1 MLNPAAPFRVALR
14 LRDPRLLLTGLA
26 ASEAGDWLYN
36 LALLALIYDRTGSS
50 AWVGVATAARMLP
63 LVALGPLAGVLADRV
78 DRRRLMIGSDLVRC
92 TCMAALAVVALTG
105 APIVLAPALAALCAA
120 AGAAYPPCVLS
131 VIPRL
136 VAGDDLPAVNAARV
150 GITHLCVMA
159 GPVLGAALLLL
170 GSAFVAFAVNG
181 LTFLAG
187 AAVVAAL
194 PREALRRPDAVSGEP
209 RAGLRAE
216 LLGGWHALRGY
227 PDSLPL
233 VLADVLAS
241 AVYGALTVLLL
252 LVSDRL
258 GLGAAGYGSLIAALG
273 AGGVLAA
280 GVADRAAASA
290 RPRFALAVA
299 VLALAAPL
307 PAIAV
312 AGWLPG
318 MLVLV
323 AIIGASSLVT
333 EVVADTA
340 LQRSLD
346 PAVFARAYGLVL
358 PAALAG
364 IAAGALLAPLCVSLA
379 GLGGTLVLVG
389 GIAAACGGAMLAAPH
404 RGRRAVLAPGA

>member
-1 MLNPAAPFRVALR
+1 MFNPAAPFRVALR
-14 LRDPRLLLTGLA
+14 LRDARLLLTGLA

-50 AWVGVATAARMLP
+50 AWLGVATAARMLP
-63 LVALGPLAGVLADRV
+63 LVALGPLGGVLADRV
-78 DRRRLMIGSDLVRC
+78 DRRRLMIGSDLVRGA
-92 TCMAALAVVALTG
+92 CMAALALVAATG
-105 APIVLAPALAALCAA
+105 APIVLAPALAALSAA
-120 AGAAYPPCVLS
+120 AGAPYSPCVVAL
-131 VIPRL
+131 VPRL

-150 GITHLCVMA
+150 SITHLCVIA

-170 GSAFVAFAVNG
+170 GSAFAAFAVNG
-181 LTFLAG
+181 ATFLAS

-194 PREALRRPDAVSGEP
+194 PREALRQPAAAPGP

-216 LLGGWHALRGY
+216 LLGGWNALRAY
-227 PDSLPL
+227 PESLPL
-233 VLADVLAS
+233 VCAEVIAS
-241 AVYGALTVLLL
+241 AVYGALTVLLV

-258 GLGAAGYGSLIAALG
+258 GLGTAGYGYLLAGIG

-280 GVADRAAASA
+280 GLAGGAAASA
-290 RPRFALAVA
+290 RPRLALGVA
-299 VLALAAPL
+299 VLAMAAPL

-318 MLVLV
+318 LLVLV
-323 AIIGASSLVT
+323 AIIGAASLVS

-364 IAAGALLAPLCVSLA
+364 IAAGALLAPPCVSLF
-379 GLGGTLVLVG
+379 GLEGTLVLVAAV
-389 GIAAACGGAMLAAPH
+389 AAACGGAILATPH
-404 RGRRAVLAPGA
+404 DRPRVALARTA

>member
-1 MLNPAAPFRVALR
+1 MFNPAAPFRVALR
-14 LRDPRLLLTGLA
+14 ARDARLLLTGLA

-36 LALLALIYDRTGSS
+36 LALLALVYDRTGSS

-92 TCMAALAVVALTG
+92 ACMAALAAVAATA
-105 APIVLAPALAALCAA
+105 APIVLAPALAALSAA
-120 AGAAYPPCVLS
+120 AGAAYPSCVVGL
-131 VIPRL
+131 IPRL
-136 VAGDDLPAVNAARV
+136 VADEDLPAVNAARV
-150 GITHLCVMA
+150 SITHLCVIA

-181 LTFLAG
+181 VTFLAG
-187 AAVVAAL
+187 AVVVAAL
-194 PREALRRPDAVSGEP
+194 PRDALRRPAAAPGP
-209 RAGLRAE
+209 HAGLRAE
-216 LLGGWHALRGY
+216 LLGGWRALRAY
-227 PDSLPL
+227 PESLPL
-233 VLADVLAS
+233 VCAEVVAS
-241 AVYGALTVLLL
+241 AAYGALTVLLV

-258 GLGAAGYGSLIAALG
+258 GLGAAGYGYLVAAIG

-280 GVADRAAASA
+280 GVADRAAASG
-290 RPRFALAVA
+290 RPRFVLAVA

-307 PAIAV
+307 PVVAV

-318 MLVLV
+318 VLVLIAV
-323 AIIGASSLVT
+323 FGGASLVT

-364 IAAGALLAPLCVSLA
+364 IAAGALLAPPCVSLV
-379 GLGGTLVLVG
+379 GVDGTLVLVAAV
-389 GIAAACGGAMLAAPH
+389 AAACGGAMLAAPP
-404 RGRRAVLAPGA
+404 RAELVTTA

>member
-1 MLNPAAPFRVALR
+1 MLNPVAPFRVALR

-36 LALLALIYDRTGSS
+36 LALLALVYDRTESS
-50 AWVGVATAARMLP
+50 AWLGIATAARMLP

-78 DRRRLMIGSDLVRC
+78 DRRRLMIASDLVRC
-92 TCMAALAVVALTG
+92 ACMAALAVVAATG
-105 APIVLAPALAALCAA
+105 APIAFAPALAALSTA
-120 AGAAYPPCVLS
+120 AGAAYPSCVVAL
-131 VIPRL
+131 IPRL
-136 VAGDDLPAVNAARV
+136 VPDDDLPAVNAARV
-150 GITHLCVMA
+150 SITHLCVIA

-170 GSAFVAFAVNG
+170 GSAFAAFAVNG
-181 LTFLAG
+181 ATFLAG

-194 PREALRRPDAVSGEP
+194 PREALRRPAVQPS
-209 RAGLRAE
+209 RHAGLRAE
-216 LLGGWHALRGY
+216 LLGGWYALRAY
-227 PDSLPL
+227 PESLPL
-233 VLADVLAS
+233 VCGEVVAS
-241 AVYGALTVLLL
+241 GVYGALTVLLV

-258 GLGAAGYGSLIAALG
+258 ELGTAGYGYLLAAIG

-280 GVADRAAASA
+280 GVADGAATSA
-290 RPRFALAVA
+290 RPRFALALA
-299 VLALAAPL
+299 VLAMAAPL

-318 MLVLV
+318 LVVLV
-323 AIIGASSLVT
+323 AIVGAASLVT

-364 IAAGALLAPLCVSLA
+364 IAAGALLTPPCVALVGLA
-379 GLGGTLVLVG
+379 GTLVLVG
-389 GIAAACGGAMLAAPH
+389 TVAAACGGALLAVPH
-404 RGRRAVLAPGA
+404 RPGVALATSV